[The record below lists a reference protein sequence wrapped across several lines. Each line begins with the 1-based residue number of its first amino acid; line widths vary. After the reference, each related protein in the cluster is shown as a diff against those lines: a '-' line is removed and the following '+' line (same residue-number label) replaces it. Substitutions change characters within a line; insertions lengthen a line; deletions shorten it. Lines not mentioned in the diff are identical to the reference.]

1 MTFTVGQRFGNLTV
15 NSVSPVMRSKSAHIA
30 CKCDCGKDVLVRS
43 FDLKRQFTRSCG
55 CYKKA
60 KDKLLQF
67 QSSEDRFLSL
77 YKRHA
82 RATCRE
88 FRLTNEEAIRM
99 FKMPCGYCG
108 ALPSKNSLRSG
119 IKIAVNG
126 IDRLDNK
133 LGYIPGNVI
142 TACTTCN
149 MMKHTMGVKEFLA
162 QVSRIANRESRYR
175 RLINYLRNLWCSI

>member
-15 NSVSPVMRSKSAHIA
+15 NSVSTTVRSKSSYIP
-30 CKCDCGKDVLVRS
+30 CKCDCGKQLLVRCR
-43 FDLKRQFTRSCG
+43 DLDTKHTRSCG
-55 CYKKA
+55 CYKAA
-60 KDKLLQF
+60 KNKLLQF
-67 QSSEDRFLSL
+67 QTSEDRLLAL
-77 YKRHA
+77 YKKHA
-82 RATCRE
+82 KRRSRE
-88 FRLTNEEAIRM
+88 FTLPDEEAVRM
-99 FKMPCGYCG
+99 FKLPCGYCG
-108 ALPSKNSLRSG
+108 APPDKNSLRSG
-119 IKIAVNG
+119 LKIAANG

-149 MMKHTMGVKEFLA
+149 MMKHKMGVKEFLA